1 MPCGSRC
8 QPDCRF
14 DGFAAR
20 STARFIA
27 RLGDFGFARTRR
39 FCAGIVSTSL
49 PLKQRSDRCEQDQR
63 LSTVAD
69 IVKVDLALS
78 QLQGQPQQ
86 RAF

>member
-1 MPCGSRC
+1 M
-8 QPDCRF
+8 
-14 DGFAAR
+14 
-20 STARFIA
+20 
-27 RLGDFGFARTRR
+27 
-39 FCAGIVSTSL
+39 
-49 PLKQRSDRCEQDQR
+49 KQRSDRCEQDQR